1 MTAQNRLLC
10 AGRCLTAG
18 GLFLAAAAVF
28 HFSAA
33 PHIAPILRRTVD
45 AKAFTFLEPI
55 VSFTFLLNAVLL
67 LPLSFTTLYGAAG
80 VRRGE
85 RWAWRISIANPLT
98 GSALPCPL
106 LHSMGLGDF
115 ASAALFLAGDVS
127 ITAAGLVVLLPPVR
141 ARRGIL
147 PPA

>member
-28 HFSAA
+28 HSSAA

-85 RWAWRISIANPLT
+85 RWAWRISIANALT
-98 GSALPCPL
+98 GVALPCL
-106 LHSMGLGDF
+106 RG
-115 ASAALFLAGDVS
+115 ASVGVEDCASGPIFHAGAGS
-127 ITAAGLVVLLPPVR
+127 IAVG
-141 ARRGIL
+141 
-147 PPA
+147 